1 MGRVLH
7 LAAVMLLAA
16 APAFSANPAATGL
29 EAGGTGV
36 VTGIIDGDTLV
47 VEMTETTAAA
57 PGAAAPGA
65 EIEIRLVGIQAPK
78 LPQGREGFAAWPMA
92 DEARDALARLTEG
105 VTVTLAFGGQPI
117 DRHGRLLAHLYDADG
132 TWIQGEL
139 LSRGLARVYTFPDN
153 RKLAEDM
160 LALEREARDAGRGIW
175 GHPFYALRTPGTVAG
190 DVGTFQI
197 VEGTVVDAA
206 SVRARS
212 YLNFGEDWRTDFTA
226 VVGADARKLF
236 EESGIDIISLS
247 GRPVRVRGWVRS
259 YNGPM
264 ISVTHPEQIE
274 VLEK

>member
-1 MGRVLH
+1 
-7 LAAVMLLAA
+7 
-16 APAFSANPAATGL
+16 
-29 EAGGTGV
+29 
-36 VTGIIDGDTLV
+36 
-47 VEMTETTAAA
+47 
-57 PGAAAPGA
+57 
-65 EIEIRLVGIQAPK
+65 
-78 LPQGREGFAAWPMA
+78 MA